1 MKNMKQYI
9 LNNTLIAASFTA
21 LILSSCS
28 KNDNAIPASPT
39 AIQTSGVVSAF
50 AGNGSTGSANGLGT
64 AASFN
69 YPNGVAVDAVGN
81 VYVADK
87 GNNEI
92 RKITSTG
99 AVSILSGTL
108 IPGSSNTSTIG
119 VSASFNG
126 PTGVA
131 VDVLGNIY
139 VADFGNNLIRK
150 IAPTGA
156 VTTLAGGSKSGN
168 ANGVGTKA
176 SFNGPAGVAVDL
188 LGNVYVAD
196 FNNNLI
202 REIAPDGTVTTLA
215 GSGKAGSTN
224 AAGTTASFNGPR
236 GVAVDANNNVYV
248 ADANNNLIRK
258 IDNTGTVT
266 TFAGSGAH
274 GNASGNATT
283 ASFYYPSGVA
293 VDAAGNVYV
302 ADALNNLVRKIAP
315 DGTVSSLAG
324 SGYLSIT
331 SPFNG
336 PVSVAVNAVG
346 NVFVANDYGNLIQV
360 IK

>member
-1 MKNMKQYI
+1 MKQYI

-28 KNDNAIPASPT
+28 KKDNATPSPAP
-39 AIQTSGVVSAF
+39 IQTSGVVTTF
-50 AGNGSTGSANGLGT
+50 AGSGSTGAANGSGS

-69 YPNGVAVDAVGN
+69 NPNGVAVDAAGN

-92 RKITSTG
+92 RKITPAG
-99 AVSILSGTL
+99 AVSTLSGTL
-108 IPGSSNTSTIG
+108 TSGSSNTSTIG
-119 VSASFNG
+119 VSALFNG

-131 VDVLGNIY
+131 ADAVGNIY

-156 VTTLAGGSKSGN
+156 VTTLAGSTKSGST
-168 ANGVGTKA
+168 NGIGTSA
-176 SFNGPAGVAVDL
+176 LFNGPAGVAVDA

-196 FNNNLI
+196 FANNLI
-202 REIAPDGTVTTLA
+202 REITPAGVVTTLA
-215 GSGKAGSTN
+215 GSGKAGSAN
-224 AAGTTASFNGPR
+224 GSGTAASFNGPR
-236 GVAVDANNNVYV
+236 SVAVDVIGNVYV

-258 IDNTGTVT
+258 IDPTGVVT
-266 TFAGSGAH
+266 TLAGSGAK
-274 GNASGNATT
+274 GNASGSAAT
-283 ASFYYPSGVA
+283 ASFNYPSGVA

-324 SGYLSIT
+324 SGYLSIA

-336 PVSVAVNAVG
+336 PVGVAVNAAG

-360 IK
+360 VK